1 MGVTELTG
9 EVLDEKY
16 RIERE
21 LGKGGMGA
29 VYLATHLG
37 TDRPVAVKVITPQF
51 MMNDE
56 FVERFRRE
64 AKAAGRLTHPNVV
77 NVTDF
82 GFARVEGER
91 IAYLVMEYLDGCTL
105 ADVLAEES
113 QLPIEWVLDIIEQT
127 CSAVDEAHQQGIIHR
142 DLKPDNIWL
151 EPNRRGGYTV
161 KVLDFGLAKL
171 GEIPVNAS
179 SGTPSPTSSNPS
191 RISRGSTTV
200 ATDQRNTQFAEAKTH
215 APASDMSETATRLQP
230 APIGEDATRIFAEP
244 PEPDASKANEAVTQ
258 ILPSE
263 SSLSEAA
270 TQVQPAPLSDEAQT
284 RVLDHTTAENLPRQT
299 APAGGLTRVG
309 SILGTPL
316 YMSPEQCRSE
326 SLDWRTDIYS
336 IGVIAYQM
344 LAGSPP
350 FTGTA
355 PEVMRLHIEA
365 TPPPLREKRRKI
377 PKRMA
382 RLVMTALAKNPAERP
397 ATAAG
402 FASALRANAEGAG
415 VLLRR
420 AFALYAEHFP
430 KFFRATFLMYLPLI
444 ALHVALLISGVMNS
458 NAGGVQPPD
467 TSVSITAAPGT
478 TGGKVRF
485 SSTSGSAI
493 EIILSILTFF
503 VNFFVN
509 AVIAGVTI
517 RLVTQL
523 FLAPLRPLEL
533 RIAYAAVRKRLKA
546 LLITFAISSIRAFLG
561 LLLLIPGIIMF
572 INYSLAA
579 PVVMMEGLKGR
590 AALKRSKALV
600 KRSRFT
606 VMIILFFQWAIPI
619 CLSGGVAAVLG
630 AGLKIAKVSNAPML
644 TGRITSIIA
653 VTLNAVIV
661 PFIATMTALL
671 YLKTRQIGGETLKEA
686 LSQFEEEDVPR
697 TKWQMRM
704 RERVHT
710 TASRPSSGQASVQA
724 SVQRSAEGSAT
735 NSLRTPN

>member
-1 MGVTELTG
+1 MGLTELTG

-16 RIERE
+16 RIEKE

-82 GFARVEGER
+82 GFARVDGQR

-113 QLPIEWVLDIIEQT
+113 QLPIDWVLDIIDQT
-127 CSAVDEAHQQGIIHR
+127 CSAVDEAHHQGIIHR

-171 GEIPVNAS
+171 GEIPVNEPSGSPKSAS
-179 SGTPSPTSSNPS
+179 SNSMKL
-191 RISRGSTTV
+191 RRASTTV
-200 ATDQRNTQFAEAKTH
+200 ATDQRNTQVSEAKTH
-215 APASDMSETATRLQP
+215 AAASDMSETATRLQP
-230 APIGEDATRIFAEP
+230 APMSPAQNSPAPNSEDATQILVEP
-244 PEPDASKANEAVTQ
+244 TERNAPEPNEAATQ

-263 SSLSEAA
+263 ASLSSEAA
-270 TQVQPAPLSDEAQT
+270 TRVQPAPVSDEAQT
-284 RVLDHTTAENLPRQT
+284 RVLEHTTAENLPRQT
-299 APAGGLTRVG
+299 VPADGLTRVG

-316 YMSPEQCRSE
+316 YMSPEQCRSDQ
-326 SLDWRTDIYS
+326 LDWRTDIYS

-344 LAGSPP
+344 LAGAPP
-350 FTGTA
+350 FTGAA

-365 TPPPLREKRRKI
+365 PPPELREKRRKI
-377 PKRMA
+377 KKRMA
-382 RLVMTALAKNPAERP
+382 AMVMSALAKNPAERP

-415 VLLRR
+415 ALLRR
-420 AFALYAEHFP
+420 AFSLYAEHFP
-430 KFFRATFLMYLPLI
+430 KFFGATFLMYLPLI
-444 ALHVALLISGVMNS
+444 ALHVALLISGIMNS
-458 NAGGVQPPD
+458 GG
-467 TSVSITAAPGT
+467 PGT
-478 TGGKVRF
+478 QMPDSGVAITTTPSSTGGRVKLT
-485 SSTSGSAI
+485 STPGSAI
-493 EIILSILTFF
+493 EIVLSILTFLLNVF
-503 VNFFVN
+503 IN

-533 RIAYAAVRKRLKA
+533 RTAYASVRKRLKS
-546 LLITFAISSIRAFLG
+546 LLFTIAIASIRSFLG
-561 LLLLIPGIIMF
+561 MLLLIPGIIMF
-572 INYSLAA
+572 INYSLAS

-600 KRSRFT
+600 KRSRLT
-606 VMIILFFQWAIPI
+606 VIMILLFQFAIPAFI
-619 CLSGGVAAVLG
+619 SAIVAGGLG
-630 AGLKIAKVSNAPML
+630 AGLKLAKVGNAPML
-644 TGRITSIIA
+644 AGRITSIIA
-653 VTLNAVIV
+653 ATLNAVIL
-661 PFIATMTALL
+661 PLIATMTALL
-671 YLKTRQIGGETLKEA
+671 YLKTRQIGGETLKEV

-704 RERVHT
+704 RERLHT
-710 TASRPSSGQASVQA
+710 TASKSSSSESSAS
-724 SVQRSAEGSAT
+724 
-735 NSLRTPN
+735 SLK

>member
-1 MGVTELTG
+1 MGLTELTG

-16 RIERE
+16 RIEKE

-82 GFARVEGER
+82 GFARVDGER

-127 CSAVDEAHQQGIIHR
+127 CSAVGEAHHQGIIHR

-171 GEIPVNAS
+171 GEIPVNE
-179 SGTPSPTSSNPS
+179 PSAGVTSEPSNS
-191 RISRGSTTV
+191 KTLQRSSTTL
-200 ATDQRNTQFAEAKTH
+200 ATNQRNTQVIEGRTH
-215 APASDMSETATRLQP
+215 ARPMDGSETATRLQP
-230 APIGEDATRIFAEP
+230 APMSEDAT
-244 PEPDASKANEAVTQ
+244 Q
-258 ILPSE
+258 ILAESPDDSSPKSDESATRILPAE
-263 SSLSEAA
+263 SSPSSEAA
-270 TQVQPAPLSDEAQT
+270 TRVQPAATLPDEAQT
-284 RVLDHTTAENLPRQT
+284 RVLEHTTAENLPRQT
-299 APAGGLTRVG
+299 VPADGLTRVG

-316 YMSPEQCRSE
+316 YMSPEQCRSA

-344 LAGSPP
+344 LAGAPP

-365 TPPPLREKRRKI
+365 PPPPLKEKRRKI
-377 PKRMA
+377 RTRMA
-382 RLVMTALAKNPAERP
+382 KLVMTALAKNPAERP

-402 FASALRANAEGAG
+402 FASALRANAEGTGA
-415 VLLRR
+415 LLRR
-420 AFALYAEHFP
+420 AFAIYAEHFP

-444 ALHVALLISGVMNS
+444 ALHVALLISGLMNAS
-458 NAGGVQPPD
+458 ATGAQPPD
-467 TSVSITAAPGT
+467 TSVSITTTPGT
-478 TGGKVRF
+478 TGGKVKF

-493 EIILSILTFF
+493 EAVLSIVMFLA
-503 VNFFVN
+503 NFFIN

-533 RIAYAAVRKRLKA
+533 RSAYASVRKRLKA
-546 LLITFAISSIRAFLG
+546 LLTTIAIAAIRAFLG
-561 LLLLIPGIIMF
+561 LLLLVIPGVIMF
-572 INYSLAA
+572 INYSLAS

-606 VMIILFFQWAIPI
+606 VIMILLFQWAIPMCI
-619 CLSGGVAAVLG
+619 SAVVVGGLG
-630 AGLKIAKVSNAPML
+630 AGLKLAKVANAPML
-644 TGRITSIIA
+644 AGRITSIIV

-661 PFIATMTALL
+661 PLIATMTALL
-671 YLKTRQIGGETLKEA
+671 YLKIRQLGGETLKEA

-704 RERVHT
+704 RERLDT
-710 TASRPSSGQASVQA
+710 SASRTPSAQTPS
-724 SVQRSAEGSAT
+724 
-735 NSLRTPN
+735 RTL

>member
-1 MGVTELTG
+1 MGLSELTG

-16 RIERE
+16 RIEKE
-21 LGKGGMGA
+21 LGKGGMAA

-82 GFARVEGER
+82 GFARVDGER

-113 QLPIEWVLDIIEQT
+113 QLPIDWVLDIIDQT
-127 CSAVDEAHQQGIIHR
+127 CSAVDDAHHQGIIHR

-171 GEIPVNAS
+171 GEIPVNGAS
-179 SGTPSPTSSNPS
+179 ASQMSTTPGSPTLPRS
-191 RISRGSTTV
+191 STTV
-200 ATDQRNTQFAEAKTH
+200 ATDQRDTHFVEARTH
-215 APASDMSETATRLQP
+215 ARTADVSEAATQLQP
-230 APIGEDATRIFAEP
+230 ASISEDATRILVEP
-244 PEPDASKANEAVTQ
+244 EVNAPVGDEAATQ
-258 ILPSE
+258 VLPSE
-263 SSLSEAA
+263 SSSLSEAA
-270 TQVQPAPLSDEAQT
+270 RQVQPAQMSDEART
-284 RVLDHTTAENLPRQT
+284 RVLDRTTADNLPRQT
-299 APAGGLTRVG
+299 VPADGLTRVG

-316 YMSPEQCRSE
+316 YMSPEQCRSDH
-326 SLDWRTDIYS
+326 LDWRTDIYS
-336 IGVIAYQM
+336 LGVIAYQM
-344 LAGSPP
+344 LAGAPP

-365 TPPPLREKRRKI
+365 PPPQLKEKRRKI
-377 PKRMA
+377 RKRMA
-382 RLVMTALAKNPAERP
+382 ALVMSTLAKNPADRP

-402 FASALRANAEGAG
+402 FASALRANAEGTGA
-415 VLLRR
+415 LLRR
-420 AFALYAEHFP
+420 AFSLYAEHFP

-458 NAGGVQPPD
+458 NGSSTHAPEGGVA
-467 TSVSITAAPGT
+467 ITTTPGS
-478 TGGKVRF
+478 TGGRVKL
-485 SSTSGSAI
+485 SSTPGSAI
-493 EIILSILTFF
+493 EIVLSILTFF
-503 VNFFVN
+503 VNFFIN

-533 RIAYAAVRKRLKA
+533 RTAYAAVRKRLKS
-546 LLITFAISSIRAFLG
+546 LLVTIAIASIRAFLG
-561 LLLLIPGIIMF
+561 MLLLIPGIIMF

-606 VMIILFFQWAIPI
+606 VIMILLSQWAIPAF
-619 CLSGGVAAVLG
+619 LSAIVAAGLG
-630 AGLKIAKVSNAPML
+630 AGLKLGKVGNAPML
-644 TGRITSIIA
+644 TGRITSII
-653 VTLNAVIV
+653 VTILHAVIV
-661 PFIATMTALL
+661 PLIATMSALL

-704 RERVHT
+704 RERLHT
-710 TASRPSSGQASVQA
+710 TPSKSS
-724 SVQRSAEGSAT
+724 SA
-735 NSLRTPN
+735 

>member
-1 MGVTELTG
+1 MGLTELTG

-16 RIERE
+16 RIEKE
-21 LGKGGMGA
+21 LGRGGMGA
-29 VYLATHLG
+29 VYFATHLG

-64 AKAAGRLTHPNVV
+64 AKASGRLLHPNVV

-82 GFARVEGER
+82 GFARVDGER

-127 CSAVDEAHQQGIIHR
+127 CSAVGEAHQQGIIHR

-171 GEIPVNAS
+171 GEIPVNEPSATAASKS
-179 SGTPSPTSSNPS
+179 SGTS
-191 RISRGSTTV
+191 ISAKLPRASTTV
-200 ATDQRNTQFAEAKTH
+200 ATDQRDTQVLEARTH
-215 APASDMSETATRLQP
+215 ARPVEDSEAATRLQP
-230 APIGEDATRIFAEP
+230 PIAEDATRILVESAEP
-244 PEPDASKANEAVTQ
+244 KAPKASEAATQ

-263 SSLSEAA
+263 SSSTSSSEAA
-270 TQVQPAPLSDEAQT
+270 TQVQPAPVSDETQT
-284 RVLDHTTAENLPRQT
+284 QVLDHTTAENVVRQT
-299 APAGGLTRVG
+299 VPADGLTRVG

-344 LAGSPP
+344 LAGTPP
-350 FTGTA
+350 FTGNA
-355 PEVMRLHIEA
+355 GEVMRLHIEA
-365 TPPPLREKRRKI
+365 PPPSLREQRRKI

-382 RLVMTALAKNPAERP
+382 ALVMSALAKNPMERP
-397 ATAAG
+397 ATALG
-402 FASALRANAEGAG
+402 FASALRANAEGTGA
-415 VLLRR
+415 LLRR

-430 KFFRATFLMYLPLI
+430 KFFRATILMYLPLI
-444 ALHVALLISGVMNS
+444 ALYVAVLVASVLRGDVVKPPTPI
-458 NAGGVQPPD
+458 GGVTITGEAQQGKFTVTT
-467 TSVSITAAPGT
+467 TSAGPV
-478 TGGKVRF
+478 
-485 SSTSGSAI
+485 
-493 EIILSILTFF
+493 EIILSILSVF
-503 VNFFVN
+503 VNFFIN

-523 FLAPLRPLEL
+523 YLAPLRPLEL
-533 RIAYAAVRKRLKA
+533 KIAYKAVRKRLKA
-546 LLITFAISSIRAFLG
+546 LLITFAISSIRVVLG
-561 LLLLIPGIIMF
+561 LLLLIPGVIMF

-600 KRSRFT
+600 KRSRRT
-606 VMIILFFQWAIPI
+606 VILILLFQWAIPAGTSAI
-619 CLSGGVAAVLG
+619 VGGLLG
-630 AGLKIAKVSNAPML
+630 AGLKLSKVANAAL
-644 TGRITSIIA
+644 LAGRITSIIV

-704 RERVHT
+704 RERLHT
-710 TASRPSSGQASVQA
+710 TASGSVANSS
-724 SVQRSAEGSAT
+724 SAP
-735 NSLRTPN
+735 R